1 MNPYNFLLKVI
12 STVLLL
18 LFFTVSSCDKAFLE
32 PPNENELSPDT
43 FWQSAD
49 DARKAVVGAYSPL
62 STVFGWGRM
71 MILHTVYR
79 SDVVDPYA
87 NQGVITDAS
96 NFSVNPNF
104 PRLNE
109 IWGEFW
115 KTIFRANLIL
125 ENVPAIEDANL
136 GEQERNGILGE
147 AHYLRAF
154 QYFYLITMFRNVPLL
169 SQPPVGLEDVTAAP
183 ADPAAVWEL
192 IIEDLQQAQVLL
204 PAEWEGDNAGRA
216 TPGAATSLLGKTYLY
231 RAGIESNPGDYVLAA
246 AEFRKVIDGGRYA
259 LVPNYADNFNAA
271 GENNEESI
279 FEIQFDNNGLS
290 WGADVP
296 ETLRAAAWEPDMAP
310 PPFTSQAGF
319 EINAW
324 AFEKFLETPTLSG
337 EIDPRTYSTFIWNYP
352 GATIYQETFA
362 DAYANNLGFVGG
374 RKYLDFETPDKPLS
388 DFGFAGFPSVIN
400 WRVLRFADVLL
411 MYAEAENEANGP
423 SAAVYDALNRVR
435 QRVNMPQISGL
446 DQAGLREA
454 LREER
459 VLELSLE
466 GTRYYDLL
474 RWGLIPERF
483 VDNPQLRENTGGV
496 FYQQGREYLPI
507 PQSEIA
513 TNPLYPQNPGYL

>member
-1 MNPYNFLLKVI
+1 MNQYSLLLKI
-12 STVLLL
+12 ITTVSLIL
-18 LFFTVSSCDKAFLE
+18 FTVSSCNNEFLE

-49 DARKAVVGAYSPL
+49 DARKAIVGAYSPL

-104 PRLNE
+104 ARLNE

-115 KTIFRANLIL
+115 KTIFRTNLIL
-125 ENVPAIEDANL
+125 ENVPTIEDANL
-136 GEQERNGILGE
+136 SQEERNGILGE
-147 AHYLRAF
+147 AHFLRAF

-169 SQPPVGLEDVTAAP
+169 TQPPVGLEEITAAP

-192 IIEDLQQAQVLL
+192 IIADLQQAQSLL
-204 PAEWEGDNAGRA
+204 PAQWEGDNAGRA

-231 RAGIESNPGDYVLAA
+231 RAGIENNPGDFALAA
-246 AEFRKVIDGGRYA
+246 TEFKKVIDGGGYA
-259 LVPNYADNFNAA
+259 LVPDYANNFNAA

-290 WGADVP
+290 WGADNP

-310 PPFTSQAGF
+310 PPFTSQGGF
-319 EINAW
+319 EINDW
-324 AFEKFLETPTLSG
+324 AFDAFLETPTTDG
-337 EIDPRTYSTFIWNYP
+337 NVDPRTFSTFIWNYP
-352 GATIYQETFA
+352 GAMIYQETFD
-362 DAYANNLGFVGG
+362 DAYATNLDFVGG

-400 WRVLRFADVLL
+400 WRVIRYADVLL
-411 MYAEAENEANGP
+411 MYAEAENEVNGP
-423 SAAVYDALNRVR
+423 SAAVFDALNRVR
-435 QRVNMPQISGL
+435 QRASMPELSGL
-446 DQAGLREA
+446 DQEA
-454 LREER
+454 LREAIRGER

-483 VDNPQLRENTGGV
+483 VDNPAFRANTGGV
-496 FYQQGREYLPI
+496 FYQSGREYLPI